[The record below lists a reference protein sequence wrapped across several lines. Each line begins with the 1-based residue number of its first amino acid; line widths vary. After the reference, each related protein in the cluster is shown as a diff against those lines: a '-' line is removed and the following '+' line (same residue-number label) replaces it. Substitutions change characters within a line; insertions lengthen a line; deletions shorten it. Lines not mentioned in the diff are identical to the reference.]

1 MSGNNT
7 WTDAQPNPPAPVA
20 KKPMSGC
27 LLASLIIGG
36 IGGISLLLCCGTGFW
51 LATKFVPTITAV
63 PAEVEAVGQKVLV
76 MQFPEGLKP
85 NNAITMDN
93 SFFSM
98 RIAQFKHQEGKGELV
113 IGNMKLKI
121 GDDQS
126 VKMQSAQFRS
136 KFETDI
142 SGSLDTKSSETID
155 VMINGQKVSVQI
167 AEAKDR
173 TNGKDVHTAKADI
186 PIPTGQA
193 FILLRLDDEIWN
205 QEAVVKMLEEAKIPE

>member
-1 MSGNNT
+1 
-7 WTDAQPNPPAPVA
+7 
-20 KKPMSGC
+20 
-27 LLASLIIGG
+27 
-36 IGGISLLLCCGTGFW
+36 
-51 LATKFVPTITAV
+51 
-63 PAEVEAVGQKVLV
+63 
-76 MQFPEGLKP
+76 
-85 NNAITMDN
+85 
-93 SFFSM
+93 
-98 RIAQFKHQEGKGELV
+98 
-113 IGNMKLKI
+113 MKLKI